1 MILHYL
7 QGCFGFRK
15 SDASIAKYFNKREI
29 PFNIGYYK
37 VKHRWIRYVET
48 GDNTKPLVLFVH
60 GAPGSASSFIHF
72 LSDHTLL
79 SQVHMISVDRP
90 GFGYSGFGKAVIS
103 LEQQC
108 AMIRPL
114 LKNKQSEKLPILV
127 GHSYGATLI
136 ARFAMDYPKEVGIL
150 LMVAPAVDP
159 RLEKIFPVSYPAD
172 MMMFKWLMPT
182 CLRVTNEEKLGHVA
196 QLHRMLPFWE
206 NIVAPVTII
215 HGIKDILASVE
226 NADFVKKLAKNAH
239 VRLITE
245 PGLNHLIPWE
255 HPDLMI
261 NAIKTYLQEVSSS

>member
-15 SDASIAKYFNKREI
+15 SDASIAKYFNKRGV

-37 VKHRWIRYVET
+37 AKNRWIRYVET
-48 GDNTKPLVLFVH
+48 GDITKPLVLFVH

-79 SQVHMISVDRP
+79 SQAHIISVDRP
-90 GFGYSGFGKAVIS
+90 GFGYSGFGNAIIS

-108 AMIRPL
+108 AMIRLL
-114 LKNKQSEKLPILV
+114 LKKKQSKNLPVLV

-136 ARFAMDYPKEVGIL
+136 ARFAMDYPEEVGAL
-150 LMVAPAVDP
+150 LMIAPAVDP

-172 MMMFKWLMPT
+172 MMIFKWLIPT
-182 CLRVTNEEKLGHVA
+182 CLRVTNEEKLGHIA
-196 QLHRMLPFWE
+196 QLHRMLPFWRD
-206 NIVAPVTII
+206 ILAPVTVI
-215 HGIKDILASVE
+215 HGAKDILAAVE
-226 NADFVKKLAKNAH
+226 NADFIQQKAENAH
-239 VRLITE
+239 VRLVKE

-255 HPDLMI
+255 RPDLVI
-261 NAIKTYLQEVSSS
+261 NAIKTYLQEFNSS